1 MSSENAAVS
10 YVIDSNMSRL
20 TIKVFAAG
28 LLSGFGHNP
37 TIAVRGFAGTATCS
51 PNTLEGASL
60 QVRIQADSLTVAD
73 DVSQKDR
80 QDIESRMKKDVL
92 ETSRFPEIA
101 FDSTNV
107 SGGQIGEGR
116 FNAAIAGEL
125 SLHGVSR
132 NVTINA
138 QVVLSG
144 ATLRGFGEFSV
155 CQTDYDIELVSVAGG
170 TLKVKDEIK
179 VSFDILARKQS

>member
-1 MSSENAAVS
+1 MSSESAAVS
-10 YVIDSNMSRL
+10 YVIDSNMSRF

-37 TIAVRGFAGTATCS
+37 TIAVRGYTGTAKCPPS
-51 PNTLEGASL
+51 NFEGASL
-60 QVRIQADSLTVAD
+60 QVRIQANSLTVAD

-92 ETSRFPEIA
+92 ETSRFPEIV
-101 FDSTNV
+101 FDSAKI

-116 FNAAIAGEL
+116 FNAAIDGEL
-125 SLHGVSR
+125 SLHGVSQ

-144 ATLRGFGEFSV
+144 TTLRGYGEFSV
-155 CQTDYDIELVSVAGG
+155 RQTDYDIALVSVAGG